1 MNNLGGSQLGLVL
14 SLFESYSTAKANY
27 DAAFKKYQDYIA
39 YANEI
44 NRQMNEKFSQNDPYN
59 GNILKNKLTY
69 EIYPEQDRL
78 GQVQTLLKAVM
89 VTAEQK
95 YLTEKAKLSAAEQAT
110 ALAQADAAAAASIAQ
125 SNLVTAQANAQLQ
138 GTQSKISAEEQA
150 ALRKKIITY
159 SIAGLALITVAI
171 VGIWAYRKYVKK

>member
-1 MNNLGGSQLGLVL
+1 M
-14 SLFESYSTAKANY
+14 AKANY
-27 DAAFKKYQDYIA
+27 DAAYKKYQDYIA

-44 NRQMNEKFSQNDPYN
+44 NRQMNEKFGQNDTYN

-78 GQVQTLLKAVM
+78 GVVQTQLKTVM
-89 VTAEQK
+89 NTAEQK
-95 YLTEKAKLSAAEQAT
+95 YLAAKSQLSASEQAT

-125 SNLVTAQANAQLQ
+125 SNLTAAQAAAQLQ
-138 GTQSKISAEEQA
+138 GTQSKMSAEEQA

-159 SIAGLALITVAI
+159 SIVGLAVITVTI
-171 VGIWAYRKYVKK
+171 IGIWAYRKYVKK